1 MTKIN
6 QTWQLQTAKSKF
18 SAVVNKALEGTPQ
31 LVTKKG
37 KPAVYVISAEEYEKL
52 KGRRSFKKLL
62 LNSPHK
68 TVDIQLD
75 RQKDSG
81 RSVNI

>member
-1 MTKIN
+1 MTTIN

-18 SAVVNKALEGTPQ
+18 SVVVNKALEGTPQ

-37 KPAVYVISAEEYEKL
+37 KPAVYIISVEEYEKL
-52 KGRRSFKKLL
+52 RGRRSFKKLL

-68 TVDIQLD
+68 TIDIHQD
-75 RQKDSG
+75 RQKDPG
-81 RSVNI
+81 RSVKI

>member
-81 RSVNI
+81 RRVNI